1 AGQGNRRPGLAA
13 AIRLV
18 ADDGMAP
25 RCQMDANLMRPTGLQ
40 PALDV
45 RERAKSLANPEPGD
59 RAPSRTV
66 PSDGHALAMVGIT
79 TDGRVDSPSAGGEA
93 SMHDREV
100 LARHL
105 ARRELR
111 DERMVRGRRLRDDE
125 KARGSLVEPVDDAGT
140 ARSADAGGLGRV
152 REHRGRERA

>member
-1 AGQGNRRPGLAA
+1 HEWSIILPPVQQASGHTIFAAQMREQTFQPKRQRRSEFHRDLGNRMDEDETGSVEGHAGQGNRRPGLAA

-79 TDGRVDSPSAGGEA
+79 TDGRVDSPFAGG
-93 SMHDREV
+93 
-100 LARHL
+100 
-105 ARRELR
+105 
-111 DERMVRGRRLRDDE
+111 
-125 KARGSLVEPVDDAGT
+125 
-140 ARSADAGGLGRV
+140 
-152 REHRGRERA
+152 